1 MKSLAILKDRGFPRA
16 KSRGFAIVEV
26 LITLAITVLLLAL
39 ILPIY
44 GNLFPKESL
53 REVAR
58 TFSEQLNMAKMRS
71 QVALNGVHY
80 SLTLNI
86 NPVGSDSYTI
96 NPGSQTTNL
105 DSNIFLS
112 TNLSSNIINFKFGAG
127 EPSVLGQIIFSNQ
140 AGETATVTIA
150 KFGRIF
156 KE

>member
-1 MKSLAILKDRGFPRA
+1 MVCTIA
-16 KSRGFAIVEV
+16 
-26 LITLAITVLLLAL
+26 
-39 ILPIY
+39 
-44 GNLFPKESL
+44 N
-53 REVAR
+53 
-58 TFSEQLNMAKMRS
+58 
-71 QVALNGVHY
+71 
-80 SLTLNI
+80 LNI

-96 NPGSQTTNL
+96 NRAVRLQIWTQ
-105 DSNIFLS
+105 IFLS